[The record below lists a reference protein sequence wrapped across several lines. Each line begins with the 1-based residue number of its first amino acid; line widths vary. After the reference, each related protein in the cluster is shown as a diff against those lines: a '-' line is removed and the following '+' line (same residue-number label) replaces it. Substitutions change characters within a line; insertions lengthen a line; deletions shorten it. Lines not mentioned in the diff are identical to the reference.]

1 MLKNI
6 YKRLELIANVA
17 IIVVSCLLASV
28 LIKNHLLTK
37 SKLNQ
42 TAPAANQPLT
52 NPSVSSLDINW
63 KQDRQTLILAI
74 SSSCQFCT
82 SSAPFYKKL
91 VQSRKDTRLVAI
103 LPQSVEEGQEY
114 LKRLQVQVDEV
125 RQVELSTI
133 AVQGTP
139 TLLLIDS
146 AGVIKKSWIGQLSPS
161 QESDVLNAIHTEE
174 TNWIGQR

>member
-1 MLKNI
+1 MLNDI
-6 YKRLELIANVA
+6 YKRLELISNVA
-17 IIVVSCLLASV
+17 IIVVSCLLATA
-28 LIKNHLLTK
+28 LIKNHLFTK
-37 SKLNQ
+37 STLNQ

-52 NPSVSSLDINW
+52 NPSVSSLDVNW

-74 SSSCQFCT
+74 SSTCQFCT
-82 SSAPFYKKL
+82 SSAPFYERL
-91 VQSRKDTRLVAI
+91 VQSRADTRLVAI
-103 LPQSVEEGQEY
+103 VPQSVEEGQKY

-125 RQVELSTI
+125 KQVELSSI
-133 AVQGTP
+133 GVQGTP

-161 QESDVLNAIHTEE
+161 QEIEVLNAVSMGE